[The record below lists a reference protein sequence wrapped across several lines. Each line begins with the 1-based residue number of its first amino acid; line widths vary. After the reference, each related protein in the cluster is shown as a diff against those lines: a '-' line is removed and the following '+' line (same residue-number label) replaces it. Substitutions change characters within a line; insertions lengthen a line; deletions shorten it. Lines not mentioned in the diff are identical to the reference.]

1 MSVESQVLPF
11 KALPVFERGGGV
23 QTILFSNKELGARI
37 TSGVT
42 RFPTGGSI
50 PLHYHNCDEQTTVLE
65 GEAEAEIDGRR
76 FRMHP
81 YDTAFIPEGKHHRF
95 INVGAGPMAIL
106 WVYNVTDVTRTFVET
121 GETVPHLSPRD
132 LAASRPRSPGA

>member
-1 MSVESQVLPF
+1 MTEASVLTFAV
-11 KALPVFERGGGV
+11 LPVFERGNGV
-23 QTILFSNKELGARI
+23 QTLLFSSKEIGARI

-42 RFPTGGSI
+42 RFPPGGAI

-65 GEAEAEIDGRR
+65 GEAEVEIDGRR
-76 FRMHP
+76 QRLTP

-95 INVGAGPMAIL
+95 VNVGSGPMAIL
-106 WVYNVTDVTRTFVET
+106 WVYNSTDVTRTFVET

-132 LAASRPRSPGA
+132 LATARPRPPK